1 MHHFAVT
8 FTSFLC
14 YLTIHENAYT
24 ASVACS
30 RNSLVTTVSFPR
42 PFSGSIF
49 AKGFG
54 PDECTVLG
62 NGSRIVHFKTTVNK
76 CGIRVIKE
84 LNNYEMQLYLYIQHD
99 QGIPRNHDER
109 IFVRCAPQE
118 ILLSGSIG
126 RQKSSGNIS
135 PFETQPSTA
144 IAPFPQPSSHK
155 SLGDNLEGNEQDS
168 SRIVIKTM
176 DKHEFASAAVEKTID
191 ARMDI
196 MKGRMPSVKPI
207 DSFVDIGEDVTIL
220 IQIKD
225 IG

>member
-1 MHHFAVT
+1 M
-8 FTSFLC
+8 
-14 YLTIHENAYT
+14 
-24 ASVACS
+24 ACS

-76 CGIRVIKE
+76 CGIKVIKE
-84 LNNYEMQLYLYIQHD
+84 LNSYEMQLYLYIQHN
-99 QGIPRNHDER
+99 QGIPRNYEER

-126 RQKSSGNIS
+126 RQKSSGSIS
-135 PFETQPSTA
+135 PFENPTAGIPSA
-144 IAPFPQPSSHK
+144 HK
-155 SLGDNLEGNEQDS
+155 RLGDEVDSGRHQDS